1 MRGLE
6 YTARLTVSP
15 DVTILPRIVGSR
27 KAKAISTKRRLSA
40 TDPMLWDVG
49 RKIRKGNGGF
59 ETNLLSL
66 QIRRGSVSF
75 PFCRRYDAT
84 PIEVAMIAVNATSMS
99 GDTGTSKA

>member
-1 MRGLE
+1 MSMRGLE

-49 RKIRKGNGGF
+49 RKSPPAATWK
-59 ETNLLSL
+59 
-66 QIRRGSVSF
+66 SVS
-75 PFCRRYDAT
+75 T
-84 PIEVAMIAVNATSMS
+84 PKQAQQRLMIFMDREAFLS
-99 GDTGTSKA
+99 